1 MKTICT
7 EVQPL
12 VGEFTFYVGTNDQD
26 NFDIIRAASET
37 DIWFHV
43 SGRTSEHVIAVIP
56 NTICDKK
63 QLAYLIKRGAVICKQ
78 HSKYASEKKLPII
91 YSRVKT
97 LELTEV
103 VGSVYAPGAKTI
115 VI

>member
-1 MKTICT
+1 MKTVIT
-7 EVQPL
+7 QVQPL
-12 VGEFTFYVGTNDQD
+12 SGDFTFYVGINDQD
-26 NFDIIRAASET
+26 NFDIIRAATET

-43 SGRTSEHVIAVIP
+43 QDRTSCHVIAVIP
-56 NTICDKK
+56 ETIVDKK

-115 VI
+115 II